1 MCGEIKQI
9 FNNKSTCNKQLEFYK
24 LVSSPLLLYVCETL
38 LLNEVEKVGIEMAV
52 IIFIRGAAFHILR
65 DEKNISKHK
74 ITYKY

>member
-9 FNNKSTCNKQLEFYK
+9 FNNKSTCIKQLKFYK
-24 LVSSPLLLYVCETL
+24 LVSL